1 MRENYLRITAL
12 IKGSLS
18 HGLFTAAV
26 PTFMILSF
34 FCSNRNQSFDSITY
48 EFYLIHYVVLRGDF
62 GINKFWTGSYSSADV
77 IVVIILAFTLKII
90 TKYFKRSVFTKISI

>member
-1 MRENYLRITAL
+1 
-12 IKGSLS
+12 
-18 HGLFTAAV
+18 
-26 PTFMILSF
+26 MILSF